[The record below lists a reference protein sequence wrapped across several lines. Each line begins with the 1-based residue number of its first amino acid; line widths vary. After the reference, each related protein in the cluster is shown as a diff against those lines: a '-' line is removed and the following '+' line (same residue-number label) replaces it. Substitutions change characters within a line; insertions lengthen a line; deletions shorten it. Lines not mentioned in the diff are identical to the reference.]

1 MEHGNKTYG
10 PNRTAGNSGDG
21 KSENRN
27 AIFDANEIIPF
38 LFEGCDRMLSSDN
51 DSRNVEGTD
60 EDRVVLEVMETTD
73 GSLTSSEKWS
83 SFESNCFLDESSC
96 SSNWWEYW

>member
-1 MEHGNKTYG
+1 MEHGNKIYG
-10 PNRTAGNSGDG
+10 PNRKAGNSGDG

-27 AIFDANEIIPF
+27 AIFDANEKITL

-51 DSRNVEGTD
+51 NSTD
-60 EDRVVLEVMETTD
+60 EDRVVLEVTEATD
-73 GSLTSSEKWS
+73 GSLTSSEKWC

-96 SSNWWEYW
+96 SLNWREYW